1 MSNIKIVFT
10 KQRNR
15 PNLGNIFIMTLT
27 DDFYST
33 HSYLSVEV
41 PFYIRVGGS
50 FDRAGQFQTIPLPQD
65 FWGQVLCEFWG
76 NFLWLLSLC
85 LIVKKFNKF
94 PEMST
99 YHILSG

>member
-1 MSNIKIVFT
+1 MFNIEKVFT

-15 PNLGNIFIMTLT
+15 PNIGNIFIMTLT

-50 FDRAGQFQTIPLPQD
+50 FDRAG
-65 FWGQVLCEFWG
+65 
-76 NFLWLLSLC
+76 
-85 LIVKKFNKF
+85 
-94 PEMST
+94 
-99 YHILSG
+99 